1 VIRTLSPL
9 PDQVVLV
16 TDGLPTQGKDRGLRR
31 FVNVSQRA
39 RLFEE
44 AQKSLPSNVPV
55 DVILLPMQG
64 DLPAPHMFWTLA
76 RETGGNFM
84 MPAADWP

>member
-1 VIRTLSPL
+1 M
-9 PDQVVLV
+9 
-16 TDGLPTQGKDRGLRR
+16 TDGLPTQGKERTARK

-39 RLFEE
+39 RLFDE
-44 AQKSLPSNVPV
+44 ARRSLPPNVPV

-64 DLPAPHMFWTLA
+64 DLPAPHSFWAMA
-76 RETGGNFM
+76 RETGGNFL